1 MQKNTI
7 FLVLLDTLAKM
18 VDKDKKRPIMN
29 QPKIIAYMKPSCG
42 WSNGV
47 RAVLKK
53 YHLAFEDRDIINNPN
68 YYQEMV
74 VKSGQPLQP
83 TLDVDGKILADVSG
97 DEVEAWLVQNGYI
110 QASSAPAEVPTNEA
124 CQSHD
129 APNVDFSS
137 S

>member
-1 MQKNTI
+1 MK
-7 FLVLLDTLAKM
+7 
-18 VDKDKKRPIMN
+18 

-47 RAVLKK
+47 RAIFKK
-53 YHLAFEDRDIINNPN
+53 YNLAYEDRDIINNPA

-97 DEVEAWLVQNGYI
+97 EEVEAWLIQQGYVTP
-110 QASSAPAEVPTNEA
+110 SDVPAESPTNSA
-124 CQSHD
+124 CETHD
-129 APNVDFSS
+129 TPNVSFGRR
-137 S
+137 